1 MIKLLAQIQR
11 AASLV
16 PAVLDTQEMDL
27 TAQEFQILTAVQ
39 IVMIS
44 NITTRHCVKVYA
56 LSQTHHN

>member
-27 TAQEFQILTAVQ
+27 TAQVF
-39 IVMIS
+39 
-44 NITTRHCVKVYA
+44 
-56 LSQTHHN
+56 

>member
-27 TAQEFQILTAVQ
+27 TAKVFWILTAVQ

-44 NITTRHCVKVYA
+44 NITKRRCVKVYA
-56 LSQTHHN
+56 SSQTYHN